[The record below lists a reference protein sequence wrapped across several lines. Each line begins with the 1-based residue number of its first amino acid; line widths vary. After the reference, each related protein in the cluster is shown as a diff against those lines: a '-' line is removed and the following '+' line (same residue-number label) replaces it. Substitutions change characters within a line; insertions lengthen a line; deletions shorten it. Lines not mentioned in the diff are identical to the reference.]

1 MKKLLLI
8 LLLLP
13 ALVEASF
20 KVDNV
25 KHFEGLSL
33 IEKVIDDDT
42 YMGYKLETLVY
53 DVNSKCYNL
62 TLKRFIKY
70 KEENVYVSA
79 AEKYNKCLNNL
90 EFDKLALPEIKILK
104 DNKYTYAIINDL
116 DYKTINIV
124 KFHKN
129 KLEFD
134 KNLKV
139 NKNIYLKDAI
149 LTSDNNIFIVGGT
162 TEDTGSLLNQG
173 GLDSFLLII
182 NKATGDNVAFKS
194 TGENVDDYFVKALE
208 VRDGVVNVL
217 SKGTN
222 TAIHRITTRGKILS
236 KKRFQN
242 TSYNNIINY
251 HGNLAVVGSE
261 KNKPSVIAYD
271 KDEDIVFEYKHSKY
285 NGKYLDIKAYN
296 NNYYLL
302 AKIELK
308 TLDKKVKT
316 KYLVER
322 LSKRGKLKA
331 SHVIELDEKPSLIV
345 DDYPA
350 LLAGKYIYLFDRN
363 LNKFSKVDVF
373 NKAINKE
380 NKKVYTTGGIVTLK
394 KETEIKP
401 VQILLGLGIILL
413 LLEAYRIKVARQTA
427 KNSPK
432 KKVVSK
438 KSSSKKEKEKTKTSA
453 KKKTSSKKKNTKK
466 KPAKKQTKK
475 KK

>member
-13 ALVEASF
+13 TLAQASF
-20 KVDNV
+20 KVDDV

-33 IEKVIDDDT
+33 VEKVIDDDT

-62 TLKRFIKY
+62 TLKRFVKY
-70 KEENVYVSA
+70 KEQNVYISG
-79 AEKYNKCLNNL
+79 AEKYNKCLNDL
-90 EFDKLALPEIKILK
+90 DFDKLDLPEIKILK
-104 DNKYTYAIINDL
+104 DKQYTYAIINDL
-116 DYKTINIV
+116 DYKTINII
-124 KFHKN
+124 KFNKN

-134 KNLKV
+134 KSLKV
-139 NKNIYLKDAI
+139 NKNIYLRDAI

-162 TEDTGSLLNQG
+162 TEDSGSLLNQG
-173 GLDSFLLII
+173 GLDAFILIAT
-182 NKATGDNVAFKS
+182 KDTGDNVAFKA
-194 TGENVDDYFVKALE
+194 TGEKVDDYFVKALE
-208 VRDGVVNVL
+208 IKNGIVNVL

-222 TAIHRITTRGKILS
+222 TAIHRITTSGKILS

-242 TSYNNIINY
+242 TSYNNIVKY
-251 HGNLAVVGSE
+251 HGNLAVIGSE

-271 KDEDIVFEYKHSKY
+271 NDEEIVFEYKHPKY

-302 AKIELK
+302 AQIELK
-308 TLDKKVKT
+308 TIDNKVKT

-322 LSKRGKLKA
+322 LSPRGKLKA
-331 SHVIELDEKPSLIV
+331 ANIIELDEKPSLIV

-350 LLAGKYIYLFDRN
+350 LLSGKNIYLFDRN

-373 NKAINKE
+373 NKAVNKE
-380 NKKVYTTGGIVTLK
+380 NKKVYTTGGVVTLK

-401 VQILLGLGIILL
+401 VQILLGIGVILIV
-413 LLEAYRIKVARQTA
+413 LEAYRVKVAREKTKA
-427 KNSPK
+427 LPKKKGSTKKATPKKKVTSKTKTSTKKKTSPK
-432 KKVVSK
+432 KK
-438 KSSSKKEKEKTKTSA
+438 TT
-453 KKKTSSKKKNTKK
+453 KKKT
-466 KPAKKQTKK
+466 TKK

>member
-13 ALVEASF
+13 TLAQASF
-20 KVDNV
+20 KVDDV

-33 IEKVIDDDT
+33 VEKVIDDDT

-62 TLKRFIKY
+62 TLKRFVKY
-70 KEENVYVSA
+70 KEQNVYISG
-79 AEKYNKCLNNL
+79 AEKYNKCLNDL
-90 EFDKLALPEIKILK
+90 DFDKLDLPEIKILK
-104 DNKYTYAIINDL
+104 DKQYTYAIINDL
-116 DYKTINIV
+116 DYKTINII
-124 KFHKN
+124 KFNKN

-134 KNLKV
+134 KSLKV
-139 NKNIYLKDAI
+139 NKNIYLRDAI

-162 TEDTGSLLNQG
+162 TEDSGSLLNQG
-173 GLDSFLLII
+173 GLDAFILIVT
-182 NKATGDNVAFKS
+182 KDTGDNVAFKA
-194 TGENVDDYFVKALE
+194 TGEKVDDYFVKALE
-208 VRDGVVNVL
+208 IKNGIVNVL

-222 TAIHRITTRGKILS
+222 TAIHRITTSGKILS

-242 TSYNNIINY
+242 TSYNNIVKY
-251 HGNLAVVGSE
+251 HGNLAVIGSE

-271 KDEDIVFEYKHSKY
+271 NDEEIVFEYKHPKY

-302 AKIELK
+302 AQIELK
-308 TLDKKVKT
+308 TLDNKVKT

-322 LSKRGKLKA
+322 LSPRGKLKA
-331 SHVIELDEKPSLIV
+331 SNIIELDEKPSLIV

-350 LLAGKYIYLFDRN
+350 LLSGKNIYLFDRN

-373 NKAINKE
+373 NKAVNKE
-380 NKKVYTTGGIVTLK
+380 NKKVYTTGGVVTLK

-401 VQILLGLGIILL
+401 VQILLGIGVILIV
-413 LLEAYRIKVARQTA
+413 LESYRVKVAREKTKA
-427 KNSPK
+427 LPKKKGSTKKATPKKKVTSKTKTSTKKKTSPK
-432 KKVVSK
+432 KK
-438 KSSSKKEKEKTKTSA
+438 TT
-453 KKKTSSKKKNTKK
+453 KKKT
-466 KPAKKQTKK
+466 TKK

>member
-13 ALVEASF
+13 TLAQASF
-20 KVDNV
+20 KVDDV

-33 IEKVIDDDT
+33 VEKVIDDDT

-62 TLKRFIKY
+62 TLKRFVKY
-70 KEENVYVSA
+70 KEQNVYISD
-79 AEKYNKCLNNL
+79 AEKYNKCLNDL
-90 EFDKLALPEIKILK
+90 DFDKLDLPEIKILK
-104 DNKYTYAIINDL
+104 DKQYTYAIINDL
-116 DYKTINIV
+116 DYKTINII
-124 KFHKN
+124 KFNKN

-134 KNLKV
+134 KSLKV
-139 NKNIYLKDAI
+139 NKNIYLRDAI

-162 TEDTGSLLNQG
+162 TEDSGSLLNQG
-173 GLDSFLLII
+173 GLDAFLLIVT
-182 NKATGDNVAFKS
+182 KDTGDNVAFKA
-194 TGENVDDYFVKALE
+194 TGEKVDDYFVKALE
-208 VRDGVVNVL
+208 IKNGIVNVL

-222 TAIHRITTRGKILS
+222 TAIHRITTSGKILS

-242 TSYNNIINY
+242 TSYNNIVKY
-251 HGNLAVVGSE
+251 HGNLAVIGSE

-271 KDEDIVFEYKHSKY
+271 NDEEIVFEYKHPKY

-302 AKIELK
+302 AQIELK
-308 TLDKKVKT
+308 TIDNKVKT

-322 LSKRGKLKA
+322 LSPRGKLKA
-331 SHVIELDEKPSLIV
+331 SNIIELDEKPSLIV

-350 LLAGKYIYLFDRN
+350 LLSGKNIYLFDRS

-373 NKAINKE
+373 NKAVNKE
-380 NKKVYTTGGIVTLK
+380 NKKVYTTGGVVTLK
-394 KETEIKP
+394 KETEVKP
-401 VQILLGLGIILL
+401 VQILLGIGVILIV
-413 LLEAYRIKVARQTA
+413 LEAYRIKVAREKTKA
-427 KNSPK
+427 LPKKKGSTKKATPK
-432 KKVVSK
+432 KKVTS
-438 KSSSKKEKEKTKTSA
+438 KTKTST
-453 KKKTSSKKKNTKK
+453 KKKTTKK
-466 KPAKKQTKK
+466 KTTKK

>member
-13 ALVEASF
+13 TLAQASF
-20 KVDNV
+20 KVDDV

-33 IEKVIDDDT
+33 VEKVIDDDT

-62 TLKRFIKY
+62 TLKRFVKY
-70 KEENVYVSA
+70 KEQNVYISG
-79 AEKYNKCLNNL
+79 AEKYNKCLNDL
-90 EFDKLALPEIKILK
+90 DFDKLDLPEIKILK
-104 DNKYTYAIINDL
+104 DKQYTYAIINDL
-116 DYKTINIV
+116 DYKTISII
-124 KFHKN
+124 KFNKN

-134 KNLKV
+134 KSLKV
-139 NKNIYLKDAI
+139 NKNIYLRDAI

-162 TEDTGSLLNQG
+162 TEDSGSLLNQG
-173 GLDSFLLII
+173 GLDAFILIVT
-182 NKATGDNVAFKS
+182 KDTGDNVAFKA
-194 TGENVDDYFVKALE
+194 TGEKVDDYFVKALE
-208 VRDGVVNVL
+208 IKNGIVNVL

-222 TAIHRITTRGKILS
+222 TAIHRITTSGKILS

-242 TSYNNIINY
+242 TSYNNIVKY
-251 HGNLAVVGSE
+251 HGNLAVIGSE

-271 KDEDIVFEYKHSKY
+271 NDEEIVFEYKHPKY

-302 AKIELK
+302 AQIELK
-308 TLDKKVKT
+308 TIDNKVKT

-322 LSKRGKLKA
+322 LSPRGKLKA
-331 SHVIELDEKPSLIV
+331 SNIIELDEKPSLIV

-350 LLAGKYIYLFDRN
+350 LLSGKNIYLFDRN

-373 NKAINKE
+373 NKAVNKE
-380 NKKVYTTGGIVTLK
+380 NKKVYTTGGVVTLK

-401 VQILLGLGIILL
+401 VQILLGIGVILIV
-413 LLEAYRIKVARQTA
+413 LEAYRVKVAREKTKA
-427 KNSPK
+427 LPKKKGSTKKATPKKKVTSKTKTSTKKKTSPK
-432 KKVVSK
+432 KK
-438 KSSSKKEKEKTKTSA
+438 TT
-453 KKKTSSKKKNTKK
+453 KKKT
-466 KPAKKQTKK
+466 TKK

>member
-13 ALVEASF
+13 TLAQASF
-20 KVDNV
+20 KVDDV

-33 IEKVIDDDT
+33 VEKVIDDDT

-62 TLKRFIKY
+62 TLKRFVKY
-70 KEENVYVSA
+70 KEQNVYISG
-79 AEKYNKCLNNL
+79 AEKYNKCLNDL
-90 EFDKLALPEIKILK
+90 DFDKLDLPEIKILK
-104 DNKYTYAIINDL
+104 DKQYTYAIINDL
-116 DYKTINIV
+116 DYKTINII
-124 KFHKN
+124 KFNKN

-134 KNLKV
+134 KSLKV
-139 NKNIYLKDAI
+139 NKNIYLRDAI

-162 TEDTGSLLNQG
+162 TEDSGSLLNQG
-173 GLDSFLLII
+173 GLDAFILIVT
-182 NKATGDNVAFKS
+182 KDTGDNVAFKA
-194 TGENVDDYFVKALE
+194 TGEKVDDYFVKALE
-208 VRDGVVNVL
+208 IKNGIVNVL

-222 TAIHRITTRGKILS
+222 TAIHRITTSGKILS

-242 TSYNNIINY
+242 TSYNNIVKY
-251 HGNLAVVGSE
+251 HGNLAVIGSE

-271 KDEDIVFEYKHSKY
+271 NDEEIVFEYKHPKY

-302 AKIELK
+302 AQIELK
-308 TLDKKVKT
+308 TLDNKVKT

-322 LSKRGKLKA
+322 LSPRGKLKA
-331 SHVIELDEKPSLIV
+331 SNIIELDEKPSLIV

-350 LLAGKYIYLFDRN
+350 LLSGKNIYLFDRN

-373 NKAINKE
+373 NKAVNKE
-380 NKKVYTTGGIVTLK
+380 NKKVYTTGGVVTLK
-394 KETEIKP
+394 KETEVKP
-401 VQILLGLGIILL
+401 VQILLGIGVILIV
-413 LLEAYRIKVARQTA
+413 LEAYRVKVAREKTKA
-427 KNSPK
+427 LPKKKGSTKKATPKKKVTSKTKTSTKKKTSPK
-432 KKVVSK
+432 KK
-438 KSSSKKEKEKTKTSA
+438 TT
-453 KKKTSSKKKNTKK
+453 KKKT
-466 KPAKKQTKK
+466 TKK

>member
-13 ALVEASF
+13 TLAQASF
-20 KVDNV
+20 KVDDV

-33 IEKVIDDDT
+33 VEKVIDDDT

-62 TLKRFIKY
+62 TLKRFVKY
-70 KEENVYVSA
+70 KEQNVYISG
-79 AEKYNKCLNNL
+79 AEKYNKCLNDL
-90 EFDKLALPEIKILK
+90 DFDKLDLPEIKILK
-104 DNKYTYAIINDL
+104 DKQYTYAIINDL
-116 DYKTINIV
+116 DYKTINII
-124 KFHKN
+124 KFNKN

-134 KNLKV
+134 KSLKV
-139 NKNIYLKDAI
+139 NKNIYLRDAI

-162 TEDTGSLLNQG
+162 TEDSGSLLNQG
-173 GLDSFLLII
+173 GLDAFILIVT
-182 NKATGDNVAFKS
+182 KDTGDNVAFKA
-194 TGENVDDYFVKALE
+194 TGEKVDDYFVKALE
-208 VRDGVVNVL
+208 IKNGIVNVL

-222 TAIHRITTRGKILS
+222 TAIHRITTSGKILS

-242 TSYNNIINY
+242 TSYNNIVKY
-251 HGNLAVVGSE
+251 HGNLAVIGSE

-271 KDEDIVFEYKHSKY
+271 NDEEIVFEYKHPKY

-302 AKIELK
+302 AQIELK
-308 TLDKKVKT
+308 TLDNKVKT

-322 LSKRGKLKA
+322 LSPRGKLKA
-331 SHVIELDEKPSLIV
+331 SNIIELDEKPSLIV

-350 LLAGKYIYLFDRN
+350 LLSGKNIYLFDRS

-373 NKAINKE
+373 NKAVNKE
-380 NKKVYTTGGIVTLK
+380 NKKVYTTGGVVTLK
-394 KETEIKP
+394 KETEVKP
-401 VQILLGLGIILL
+401 VQILLGIGVILIV
-413 LLEAYRIKVARQTA
+413 LEAYRIKVAREKTKA
-427 KNSPK
+427 LPKKKGSTKKATPKKKVTSKTKTSTKKKTSPK
-432 KKVVSK
+432 KK
-438 KSSSKKEKEKTKTSA
+438 TT
-453 KKKTSSKKKNTKK
+453 KKKT
-466 KPAKKQTKK
+466 TKK

>member
-1 MKKLLLI
+1 MKKILLI

-13 ALVEASF
+13 TLAQASF
-20 KVDNV
+20 KVDDV

-33 IEKVIDDDT
+33 VEKVIDDDT

-62 TLKRFIKY
+62 TLKRFVKY
-70 KEENVYVSA
+70 KEQNVYISG
-79 AEKYNKCLNNL
+79 AEKYNKCLNDL
-90 EFDKLALPEIKILK
+90 DFDKLDLPEIKILK
-104 DNKYTYAIINDL
+104 DKQYTYAIINDL
-116 DYKTINIV
+116 GYKTINII
-124 KFHKN
+124 KFNKN

-134 KNLKV
+134 KSLKV
-139 NKNIYLKDAI
+139 NKNIYLRDAI

-162 TEDTGSLLNQG
+162 TEDSGSLLNQG
-173 GLDSFLLII
+173 GLDAFILIVT
-182 NKATGDNVAFKS
+182 KDTGDNVAFKA
-194 TGENVDDYFVKALE
+194 TGEKVDDYFVKALE
-208 VRDGVVNVL
+208 IKNGIVNVL

-222 TAIHRITTRGKILS
+222 TAIHRITTSGKILS

-242 TSYNNIINY
+242 TSYNNIVKY
-251 HGNLAVVGSE
+251 HGNLAVIGSE

-271 KDEDIVFEYKHSKY
+271 NDEEIVFEYKHPKY

-302 AKIELK
+302 AQIELK
-308 TLDKKVKT
+308 TLDNKVKT

-322 LSKRGKLKA
+322 LSPRGKLKA
-331 SHVIELDEKPSLIV
+331 SNIIELDEKPSLIV

-350 LLAGKYIYLFDRN
+350 LLSGKNIYLFDRS

-373 NKAINKE
+373 NKAVNKE
-380 NKKVYTTGGIVTLK
+380 NKKVYTTGGVVTLK

-401 VQILLGLGIILL
+401 VQILLGIGVILIV
-413 LLEAYRIKVARQTA
+413 LEAYRIKVAREKTKA
-427 KNSPK
+427 LPKKKGSTKKATPKKKVTSKTKTSTKKKTSPK
-432 KKVVSK
+432 KK
-438 KSSSKKEKEKTKTSA
+438 TT
-453 KKKTSSKKKNTKK
+453 KKKT
-466 KPAKKQTKK
+466 TKK